1 MQNDDTWNIYL
12 TRNIFERLSFTIFL
26 SLLQWP
32 VYSLS
37 QLHGQEPKLVPTSSS
52 LSHTST
58 ASATEW
64 CNMHSLIYY
73 QTLTLFKW
81 FAAHMQNQGT
91 ILEDHSIHIF
101 HRKLNQISL
110 IITSYLFISNYR
122 VSIKM
127 TEYYTWCQSLPI
139 SEQTAVKLTYCPHE
153 IQVGKK
159 CD

>member
-1 MQNDDTWNIYL
+1 
-12 TRNIFERLSFTIFL
+12 
-26 SLLQWP
+26 
-32 VYSLS
+32 
-37 QLHGQEPKLVPTSSS
+37 
-52 LSHTST
+52 
-58 ASATEW
+58 
-64 CNMHSLIYY
+64 
-73 QTLTLFKW
+73 
-81 FAAHMQNQGT
+81 MQNQGT